1 MGSEYAV
8 MPRGRPVMNSAM
20 NRVIEIFLIG
30 WLVHVPGTLPG
41 DATNRTPVKFAI
53 RDAVA
58 DRPVV
63 RKPRKKGR
71 DTTKGT
77 QTPQGQGQRQEP
89 NPARAGGETATEEFV
104 PSEEIKAGQAVDF
117 PSDI

>member
-1 MGSEYAV
+1 LGSEYAV

-41 DATNRTPVKFAI
+41 DATNRAPVKFAL

-63 RKPRKKGR
+63 RKPREKGR
-71 DTTKGT
+71 DTTRGT
-77 QTPQGQGQRQEP
+77 QTPQGQAQGQDR
-89 NPARAGGETATEEFV
+89 NPARAAGETAMEEFV

-117 PSDI
+117 PADI

>member
-1 MGSEYAV
+1 
-8 MPRGRPVMNSAM
+8 MNSAM
-20 NRVIEIFLIG
+20 NRVIEILLIG

-41 DATNRTPVKFAI
+41 KATNGTPVKFAL

-63 RKPRKKGR
+63 RQPREKDR
-71 DTTKGT
+71 DTTKGK
-77 QTPQGQGQRQEP
+77 QTPQGQGKQQER
-89 NPARAGGETATEEFV
+89 NPARGGGETFKEEFV

-117 PSDI
+117 PADI